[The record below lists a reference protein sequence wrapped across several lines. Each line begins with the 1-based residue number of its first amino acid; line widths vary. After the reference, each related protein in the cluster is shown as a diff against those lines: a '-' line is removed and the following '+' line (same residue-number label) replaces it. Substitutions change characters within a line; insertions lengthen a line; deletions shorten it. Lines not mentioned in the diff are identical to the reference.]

1 MESMKANFEH
11 WSMIIPTPRQNR
23 ELGPLG
29 ERRGGASGENEKI
42 QLKTQKKC
50 SRYE

>member
-23 ELGPLG
+23 ELGPAWREEG
-29 ERRGGASGENEKI
+29 QAGKRENSIENTEKV
-42 QLKTQKKC
+42 
-50 SRYE
+50 